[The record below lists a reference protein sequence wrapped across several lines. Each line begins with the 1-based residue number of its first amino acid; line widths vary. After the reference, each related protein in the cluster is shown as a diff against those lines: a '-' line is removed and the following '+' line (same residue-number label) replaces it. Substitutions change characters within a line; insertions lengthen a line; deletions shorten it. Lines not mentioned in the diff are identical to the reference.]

1 MISPAVFIPIAE
13 KNGTIVPI
21 GNWVIER
28 SVQTYAQWRDKYHYP
43 LVLSLNVSAV
53 QCKKRGFIDS
63 ILQILEKYDVSPGE
77 IEIEVTETILI
88 EDFDYISGRLNELKN
103 AGVRISLDDFGT
115 GFSSLSYLKGLPID
129 TLKIDKTFVDTLLT
143 DKNTKIITE
152 SIIYMVKRLG
162 YETIAEGVETREQFQ
177 YLKDLKCDMIQGYY
191 MGRPMPAQGIADLL
205 EKLTVKVG

>member
-1 MISPAVFIPIAE
+1 MIE
-13 KNGTIVPI
+13 K
-21 GNWVIER
+21 

-115 GFSSLSYLKGLPID
+115 GFSSLSYLKGLPM
-129 TLKIDKTFVDTLLT
+129 TRSR
-143 DKNTKIITE
+143 
-152 SIIYMVKRLG
+152 SIRRLW
-162 YETIAEGVETREQFQ
+162 IRF
-177 YLKDLKCDMIQGYY
+177 
-191 MGRPMPAQGIADLL
+191 
-205 EKLTVKVG
+205 